1 VIVCGSLI
9 IVVSMFGLLG
19 ALRDNIKLLYVVSVV
34 SCMHAHVLGWIRRGK
49 ECNLPGQPLNP

>member
-1 VIVCGSLI
+1 MIVCGSLI

-34 SCMHAHVLGWIRRGK
+34 CTCVKVDTKGEGM
-49 ECNLPGQPLNP
+49 